1 MEEKPELSAEDQARL
16 ALAACYDAASDC
28 RVRIFTIE
36 KAIARDCLLSLDV
49 VEGVTGLERQA
60 ERLIEMAGQ
69 IRRAQSRA
77 GHR

>member
-1 MEEKPELSAEDQARL
+1 MNTTEISPLDDAR
-16 ALAACYDAASDC
+16 ASLAACYDAASDC

-36 KAIARDCLLSLDV
+36 RAIRHENLLALDV
-49 VEGVTGLERQA
+49 IEAVTGIERQA

-77 GHR
+77 GRGA